1 MSKEDIDAAVKAAEQ
16 YAAEDKKRREE
27 VEAKNTAENM
37 CYQAEKLIKDNGD
50 KLDEADKSNV
60 NAKIA
65 ALKDAMNKGTDA
77 MKTAQ
82 TELEQAVYSVSEK
95 LYKNAA
101 PQGDPNAAAGGQ
113 PGGQPSGDNGNNGN
127 VYDADFKDV
136 D

>member
-37 CYQAEKLIKDNGD
+37 CYQAEKLVNENGD

-60 NAKIA
+60 NAKVA
-65 ALKDAMNKGTDA
+65 ALKDAINKGGLDTIKA
-77 MKTAQ
+77 AQ
-82 TELEQAVYSVSEK
+82 EDLEKAVYAVSEK

-101 PQGDPNAAAGGQ
+101 PQGDPNAAGPQGNPQGG
-113 PGGQPSGDNGNNGN
+113 SDNGN

>member
-1 MSKEDIDAAVKAAEQ
+1 MYKNLLLEIGTEEKPANIMSGIVDQMHALA
-16 YAAEDKKRREE
+16 
-27 VEAKNTAENM
+27 
-37 CYQAEKLIKDNGD
+37 GD

-113 PGGQPSGDNGNNGN
+113 PGGRQPSGDNGNNGN